1 MSHPLYKEADIKR
14 RLLDIVRRPVD
25 KINYTRETWRAAG
38 RAARKFD
45 LMTTKGDY
53 VLTNINDLTNR
64 SKVAVDTFTDRMKT
78 FKIPKHTGKILA
90 GLTAATIGTRI
101 YRNLQEAAKNKVIAD
116 NFRYQLEQKKRKDKM
131 RKTAQVANPS
141 VMKKTLKSL
150 LSSTAAKGAL
160 YGTAVSLGSI
170 LGTRAAVNIARK
182 MDRAALREQWQRF
195 IAQYPQFNTRENKQ
209 LFAAIAELH
218 PTLVRHPIL
227 MKSTLESLMYQ
238 QGIATPEF
246 IGRLT
251 RSEADHQSAL
261 RGAYHQVADSISS
274 IGRGVLDYA
283 SAIRKEMLF
292 NELEEKNR
300 EYAQHYQNYEARLRE
315 KERELRE
322 REALLPLRTEN
333 LALQNERLKKEL
345 GIVT

>member
-1 MSHPLYKEADIKR
+1 MNHPLYKEADIKR

-25 KINYTRETWRAAG
+25 KINHTRETWRAAG

-45 LMTTKGDY
+45 LMTTKSDY
-53 VLTNINDLTNR
+53 VLANINDLTNR
-64 SKVAVDTFTDRMKT
+64 SKVAVDAFTDRMKA

-90 GLTAATIGTRI
+90 GLTAATMGTRI
-101 YRNLQEAAKNKVIAD
+101 YRNLQEAAKNKAIAD

-131 RKTAQVANPS
+131 RKTARVANP
-141 VMKKTLKSL
+141 LKSL

-160 YGTAVSLGSI
+160 YGTAVSIGSI

-182 MDRAALREQWQRF
+182 MDQAALKEQWQRF

-227 MKSTLESLMYQ
+227 MKSTLESLAYQ

-345 GIVT
+345 GIGT

>member
-1 MSHPLYKEADIKR
+1 MNHPLYKEADIKR

-25 KINYTRETWRAAG
+25 KINHTRETWRAAG

-45 LMTTKGDY
+45 LMTTKSDY
-53 VLTNINDLTNR
+53 VLGNINDLTNR
-64 SKVAVDTFTDRMKT
+64 SKVAVDTFTDRMKA

-90 GLTAATIGTRI
+90 GLTAATMGTRI
-101 YRNLQEAAKNKVIAD
+101 YRNLQEAAKNKAIAD

-131 RKTAQVANPS
+131 RKTARVANP
-141 VMKKTLKSL
+141 LKSL

-160 YGTAVSLGSI
+160 YGTAVSIGSI

-182 MDRAALREQWQRF
+182 MDRAALREHWQRF
-195 IAQYPQFNTRENKQ
+195 IAQYPQFNTKENKQ
-209 LFAAIAELH
+209 FFEAIAELH
-218 PTLVRHPIL
+218 PTLIRHPIL
-227 MKSTLESLMYQ
+227 MKSTLESIAYQ

-345 GIVT
+345 GVAT

>member
-14 RLLDIVRRPVD
+14 RLLDIVRRPAD
-25 KINYTRETWRAAG
+25 KINHTRETWRAAG

-53 VLTNINDLTNR
+53 VLANINDLTNR
-64 SKVAVDTFTDRMKT
+64 SKVAVDTFTDRMKP

-90 GLTAATIGTRI
+90 GLTAATMGTRI
-101 YRNLQEAAKNKVIAD
+101 YRNLQEAAKNKAIAD

-160 YGTAVSLGSI
+160 YGTAVSIGSI
-170 LGTRAAVNIARK
+170 LGTRAAVNIARR
-182 MDRAALREQWQRF
+182 MDQAALKEQWQRF

-227 MKSTLESLMYQ
+227 MKSTLESLAYQ

-345 GIVT
+345 GIAT

>member
-1 MSHPLYKEADIKR
+1 MNHPLYKEADIKR

-25 KINYTRETWRAAG
+25 KINHTRETWRAAG

-45 LMTTKGDY
+45 LMTTKSDY
-53 VLTNINDLTNR
+53 VLANINDLTNR
-64 SKVAVDTFTDRMKT
+64 SKVAVDAFTDRMKA

-90 GLTAATIGTRI
+90 GLTAATMGTRI
-101 YRNLQEAAKNKVIAD
+101 YRNLQEAAKNKAIAD
-116 NFRYQLEQKKRKDKM
+116 NFRYQLEQKKRKGKM
-131 RKTAQVANPS
+131 QKTARVANP
-141 VMKKTLKSL
+141 LKSL

-160 YGTAVSLGSI
+160 YGTAVSIGSI

-182 MDRAALREQWQRF
+182 MDRAALREHWQRF
-195 IAQYPQFNTRENKQ
+195 IAQYPQFNTEENKQ
-209 LFAAIAELH
+209 FFAAIAELH
-218 PTLVRHPIL
+218 PTLIRHPIL
-227 MKSTLESLMYQ
+227 IKSTLESIAYQ

-315 KERELRE
+315 KERQLRE

-345 GIVT
+345 GIAT

>member
-90 GLTAATIGTRI
+90 GLTAATMGTRI
-101 YRNLQEAAKNKVIAD
+101 YKNLQEAAKNKVIAD